1 MMFIF
6 GVLYLI
12 FGIKIDEQVISVI
25 NGSLYKYNFTDVLEF
40 FKQGLLLSVN
50 LFSGVGANESVTV
63 NFSAAIASVEII
75 FGVIMMGIG
84 TGTVVR
90 KLVR

>member
-1 MMFIF
+1 MYFSRIVSEA
-6 GVLYLI
+6 VLSI
-12 FGIKIDEQVISVI
+12 
-25 NGSLYKYNFTDVLEF
+25 
-40 FKQGLLLSVN
+40 N
-50 LFSGVGANESVTV
+50 LFSGVGANESISI
-63 NFSAAIASVEII
+63 NLSEIIASFEIV